1 MWTETLHGCSFDR
14 TIDNEKL
21 FKERQMGNGSP
32 IPYEERYFENFK
44 PGTVFEFSE
53 TVGVSEEEIIA
64 FAEKYDPQFFHTDPK
79 AAESS
84 NFRGLIASG
93 AHTISLTFGLVV
105 RNVISGKTSCGSPGI
120 DEVRWLKPLRPGD
133 TLRVRLTVLD
143 AVPSSS
149 KKDRGSV
156 KLFAETINQKDEVVM
171 SYKGISIFLK
181 RLPG

>member
-1 MWTETLHGCSFDR
+1 MS
-14 TIDNEKL
+14 K
-21 FKERQMGNGSP
+21 GSP

-44 PGTVFEFSE
+44 PGSVFEFSE
-53 TVGVSEEEIIA
+53 TVGVSEEEIIS

-79 AAESS
+79 AAEDS

-93 AHTISLTFGLVV
+93 AHTISLTFWLVV
-105 RNVISGKTSCGSPGI
+105 RNAVSGKTSCGSPGI

-133 TLRVRLTVLD
+133 TLRVRLTILD

-156 KLFAETINQKDEVVM
+156 KIFVETVNQKEEVVM
-171 SYKGISIFLK
+171 TYKGISIFLK